1 MKGKVYGM
9 KVEQVLE
16 LVKAVSESDLTEFK
30 YEEDGVKLSLKKTCD
45 RIVPVAAPT
54 PVAVAASGIP
64 GAAPAVIPAASVPA
78 AAPASAPAGTAP
90 AETPAAAPAGGAA
103 AEDAL
108 PAGNIVKSPLVG
120 TFYAAPSEDAAPFV
134 KVGDSVKEGQVLA
147 IVEAMKLM
155 NEIES
160 DFTGTVKE
168 ILVENGEAVEFGQAL
183 FVIS

>member
-1 MKGKVYGM
+1 M

-16 LVKAVSESDLTEFK
+16 LVKAVSDSELTEFK
-30 YEEDGVKLSLKKTCD
+30 YEEDGVKLSLKKTSD
-45 RIVPVAAPT
+45 KIVQVPAPAAPMAAPVIAPAVMPAGAEAQAAEVAAP
-54 PVAVAASGIP
+54 
-64 GAAPAVIPAASVPA
+64 
-78 AAPASAPAGTAP
+78 
-90 AETPAAAPAGGAA
+90 AEG
-103 AEDAL
+103 ENDKS
-108 PAGNIVKSPLVG
+108 AGNVVKSPLVG
-120 TFYAAPSEDAAPFV
+120 TFYAAPAEDAEPYV

-168 ILVENGEAVEFGQAL
+168 ILVENGQGVEFGQPL

>member
-1 MKGKVYGM
+1 M

-45 RIVPVAAPT
+45 RIVQVAAPT
-54 PVAVAASGIP
+54 PVAVAAPGIP

-90 AETPAAAPAGGAA
+90 AETPAAAPAGVAA

-168 ILVENGEAVEFGQAL
+168 ILVENGEAVELGQPL

>member
-1 MKGKVYGM
+1 M

-16 LVKAVSESDLTEFK
+16 LVKAVSDSELTEFK
-30 YEEDGVKLSLKKTCD
+30 YEEDGVKLSLKKTSD
-45 RIVPVAAPT
+45 KIVQVPAPAAPVAAP
-54 PVAVAASGIP
+54 VIASAMMP
-64 GAAPAVIPAASVPA
+64 AAPVQA
-78 AAPASAPAGTAP
+78 AAPAANVTAP
-90 AETPAAAPAGGAA
+90 AETPAAAQETG
-103 AEDAL
+103 ENV
-108 PAGNIVKSPLVG
+108 PAGNVVKSPLVG
-120 TFYAAPSEDAAPFV
+120 TFYAAPAEDAEPYV

-168 ILVENGEAVEFGQAL
+168 ILVENGQGVEFGQPL